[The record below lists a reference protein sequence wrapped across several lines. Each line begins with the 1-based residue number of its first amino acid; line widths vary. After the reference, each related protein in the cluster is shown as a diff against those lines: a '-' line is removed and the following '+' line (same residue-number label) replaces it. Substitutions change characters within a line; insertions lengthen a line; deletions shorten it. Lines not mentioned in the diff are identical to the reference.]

1 MDWLTAL
8 AANTPYP
15 QTKRPFQKE
24 VPALNSSNTG
34 ETCTIPVSTFVY
46 ERKGENGPMLVK
58 IVRFVSLICA
68 ALALGLTLAHDLE
81 IPGKEQLNGAE
92 WLVVQHTFYGGFAV
106 VGGVAEV
113 LGLISSGLLAYL
125 LRRQRTGFILALVAV
140 ASFAGM
146 LGLFAFGNNPLNV
159 QVASWRPETLPA
171 TWREV
176 RDAWDRFHAASS
188 VLAAL
193 ALTSLL
199 IATLRDTSPQ

>member
-1 MDWLTAL
+1 M
-8 AANTPYP
+8 
-15 QTKRPFQKE
+15 F
-24 VPALNSSNTG
+24 
-34 ETCTIPVSTFVY
+34 
-46 ERKGENGPMLVK
+46 VK

-81 IPGKEQLNGAE
+81 IPGKEQLSGAE
-92 WLVVQHTFYGGFAV
+92 WWRVQQTFYGGFAV

-125 LRRQRTGFILALVAV
+125 LRRQRIGFILALVAV
-140 ASFAGM
+140 VAFVGM
-146 LGLFAFGNNPLNV
+146 LALFAFGNNPINQ

-171 TWREV
+171 TWRAA

-199 IATLRDTSPQ
+199 IVMLKDTSPSLVNEKI